1 MFYESEVDD
10 KLAVNIINQA
20 KEELT
25 RMSLND
31 EPKRLVEDA
40 AKLLG
45 LTPDVHQSNGAL
57 LCIGERETVMFN
69 PLDPERGD
77 LMKVAEAAE
86 LDVDFTLREVEPYSS
101 ARRQPFTKG
110 DHQSLTLAILRAASA
125 VLHSRG
131 GV

>member
-45 LTPDVHQSNGAL
+45 IGFNPENDIEYL
-57 LCIGERETVMFN
+57 LCHFN

-77 LMKVAEAAE
+77 LMKVAMAAR
-86 LDVDFTLREVEPYSS
+86 LDIEFQSGQVWAFIKSGQPDYFDFVWD
-101 ARRQPFTKG
+101 
-110 DHQSLTLAILRAASA
+110 DHQSLALAILRAASA
-125 VLHSRG
+125 VYKSRG